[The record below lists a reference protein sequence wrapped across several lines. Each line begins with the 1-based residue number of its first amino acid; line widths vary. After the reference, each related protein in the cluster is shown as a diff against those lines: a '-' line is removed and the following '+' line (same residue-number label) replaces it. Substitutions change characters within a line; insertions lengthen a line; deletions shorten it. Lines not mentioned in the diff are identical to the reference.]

1 MTKNQTALIA
11 LCLVIVGWVLLFPT
25 TQVASSSP
33 LLGFT
38 LTPSNTPEPP
48 TVTNTPHV
56 PGITPSVTP
65 KIPTLPPP
73 PTQPGVLIPVTGADN
88 SVSTSGS
95 MLVTAG
101 LVVLAL
107 GMVCLGMSMR
117 KK

>member
-33 LLGFT
+33 MLGFT
-38 LTPSNTPEPP
+38 LTPSNTPEEP

-56 PGITPSVTP
+56 PEITVTP
-65 KIPTLPPP
+65 NIPTLPPP